1 MYVYLVE
8 ACIAN
13 KHVSEYE
20 VYKQSVDQLVISSVQ
35 TYRTAVVCL
44 MLGDTRLHRSALA
57 YNNKVYFGG
66 LCNENSDP
74 VRNVVE
80 TSLLTKQE

>member
-8 ACIAN
+8 ECIAN

-44 MLGDTRLHRSALA
+44 MLGDQITQLST
-57 YNNKVYFGG
+57 GG
-66 LCNENSDP
+66 TGL
-74 VRNVVE
+74 
-80 TSLLTKQE
+80 Q